1 MVAGTAARLLARR
14 GHRVLALDS
23 DLMPGLA
30 RSLGLGGG
38 ADVPSPLEGA
48 AERGEDGR
56 WRLKKGVGPVRAVRR
71 YAVAAP
77 DGVTLLQ
84 SGKLPPEGTGAIMSS
99 LQAYYKVVHR
109 LSKPRTFADWAII
122 GDLPA
127 GPRQAAFNWAP
138 FAETFL
144 ILVEPTWQSA
154 LTGRRVARVVRSRE
168 GSGAVG
174 LVANKVADPADV
186 GRVEDLV
193 GEAVVGSIPADD
205 RVREAER
212 AGAALLDHDPSSP
225 AARAIERLVD
235 DLSRREPPARGSIRN
250 VELA

>member
-14 GHRVLALDS
+14 GHSVLALDS

-30 RSLGLGGG
+30 VSLGLGGG
-38 ADVPSPLEGA
+38 ADTACPLDGA

-56 WRLKKGVGPVRAVRR
+56 WRLKKGLGPVRAVRR
-71 YAVAAP
+71 YAVVAP
-77 DGVTLLQ
+77 DGVKLFQ

-99 LQAYYKVVHR
+99 LQAYYKVIHR
-109 LSKPRTFADWAII
+109 LPRARAFADWAII

-127 GPRQAAFNWAP
+127 GPRQAAFDWAP

-154 LTGRRVARVVRSRE
+154 LTARRVARVVRSRE
-168 GSGAVG
+168 RSGAVG

-186 GRVEDLV
+186 GRVEELV
-193 GEAVVGSIPADD
+193 GEAVVAAIPADE
-205 RVREAER
+205 RVLEAER
-212 AGAALLDHDPSSP
+212 AGAALLDHDPFSP

-235 DLSRREPPARGSIRN
+235 ELARWEPPARGSIRD
-250 VELA
+250 VERA